1 MSQSGRFSNESPL
14 IRDSCDNSR
23 ISHIYHRP
31 SNEGQSGLGLI
42 LSKLQAT
49 DVLQSYFVLIH
60 LFTNDKFDAPV
71 EGQQEKKKNT
81 SEGFKILKNVTTK

>member
-49 DVLQSYFVLIH
+49 DVL
-60 LFTNDKFDAPV
+60 
-71 EGQQEKKKNT
+71 
-81 SEGFKILKNVTTK
+81 